1 MYVCSQNNHTHLVS
15 SRTLNNV
22 FMCHVTGYT
31 AHLHKR
37 FIAHE
42 HASKESLPQASHLY
56 LFHPFLPFHVQPLL
70 QLSLRR
76 LTCPEIVA
84 GQFSSQKHF
93 WSSHFCCKKED
104 TLRSCAPQPHLQ
116 GSKGYPRGSTWPVSL
131 ICRKTP

>member
-1 MYVCSQNNHTHLVS
+1 MCSQNNHTHLMS
-15 SRTLNNV
+15 SRTSNNV

-42 HASKESLPQASHLY
+42 HTSKESLPQASHLY

-93 WSSHFCCKKED
+93 WSSHFCYKKED
-104 TLRSCAPQPHLQ
+104 TLRIAELCTTAAPPRKQ
-116 GSKGYPRGSTWPVSL
+116 GIPTWKHMASFSNL
-131 ICRKTP
+131 